1 MSTCN
6 ICGCSVS
13 DERAEFYSTCISCT
27 PQGKNVGLT
36 TGCNKTG
43 FHVGTIIRFNDSES
57 IRLASATSNC
67 VIRRKH
73 LDVSSIQ
80 GAN

>member
-1 MSTCN
+1 MA
-6 ICGCSVS
+6 ICSVCNCTMSS
-13 DERAEFYSTCISCT
+13 DRAEFYSTCISCT

-57 IRLASATSNC
+57 IRLASQPSNC

-73 LDVSSIQ
+73 LDLTAIQ
-80 GAN
+80 GA